1 MSEILNINQF
11 EDQLQVIKSLIF
23 LASKS
28 LYQGFFH
35 EEYLFAKVGSIT
47 NLRSSYKVG
56 LALQNVLKNCH
67 TYAYHLFL
75 LELFPSHTGPLVTG
89 ICNGFASDILTTV
102 MNDIVK
108 KKKKKKQTLPL
119 ITALVAK
126 LPQFLSPWELESWW
140 S

>member
-1 MSEILNINQF
+1 M
-11 EDQLQVIKSLIF
+11 
-23 LASKS
+23 ASKS

-102 MNDIVK
+102 MNEIVK